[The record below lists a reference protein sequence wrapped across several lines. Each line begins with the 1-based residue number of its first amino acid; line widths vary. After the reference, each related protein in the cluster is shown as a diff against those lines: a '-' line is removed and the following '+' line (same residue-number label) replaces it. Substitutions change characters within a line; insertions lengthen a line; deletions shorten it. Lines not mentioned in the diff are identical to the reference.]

1 MKIRSKKYT
10 DMLRRTLFVI
20 AILTGT
26 ASLPS
31 LVWGQTNRHAGGK
44 NDGYTRGCVP
54 PVIQSVR
61 GLKNGGCVEDGDL
74 YLSVQATGTNVNY
87 QWQKQNPSTRRFEPY
102 VPQTGSEVEGMDG
115 PKLSFIQTTDL
126 DNGYYR
132 CVLSNECSDDVI
144 SDTFFV
150 DISSKPLIKSGLF
163 DRNVCVGEQVM
174 YSVVAEAQGDPEY
187 TYVWYKNGS
196 VLSGVNQSFYTF
208 KAAAT
213 KKTTDV
219 YTVKV
224 TNKCG
229 SVRDTSKLTISVLPV
244 IESFTDTVWVCRDS
258 SVTI

>member
-1 MKIRSKKYT
+1 MPTKKVKS
-10 DMLRRTLFVI
+10 VI
-20 AILTGT
+20 PNHTNRIITFAFSPVEAFLK

-132 CVLSNECSDDVI
+132 CVL
-144 SDTFFV
+144 
-150 DISSKPLIKSGLF
+150 L
-163 DRNVCVGEQVM
+163 R
-174 YSVVAEAQGDPEY
+174 A
-187 TYVWYKNGS
+187 
-196 VLSGVNQSFYTF
+196 
-208 KAAAT
+208 
-213 KKTTDV
+213 
-219 YTVKV
+219 
-224 TNKCG
+224 
-229 SVRDTSKLTISVLPV
+229 
-244 IESFTDTVWVCRDS
+244 
-258 SVTI
+258 